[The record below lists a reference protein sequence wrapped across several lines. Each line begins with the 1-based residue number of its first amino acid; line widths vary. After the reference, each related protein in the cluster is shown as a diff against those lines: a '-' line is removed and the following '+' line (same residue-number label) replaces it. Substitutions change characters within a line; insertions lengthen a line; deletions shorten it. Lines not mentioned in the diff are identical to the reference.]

1 MPQQIDRRR
10 IAAAGIVLLGLLL
23 GARLAIAL
31 PPLLLIAVALVLG
44 ALILQRL
51 GIGLRALLGP
61 DASAA
66 EWRYAL
72 KYVPAVMITSFGL
85 AYLSLALLY
94 AVAPDAVAQ
103 RVREMSRAYQGLHFI
118 VLALVAAPVFEELL
132 FRGMLFPLLALR
144 WGAAA
149 AMLVSAFVFGLFHL
163 NVLGA
168 TVFGL
173 AATVFYLR
181 TSSLLVPM
189 GAHFFN
195 NAIAVGLALALPSP
209 EAPPELTQEAL
220 RTGLWPALAMTLFGG
235 YFVLRLLRRNWPP
248 GLPAP
253 FRARP

>member
-1 MPQQIDRRR
+1 VPQQIDRRR

-61 DASAA
+61 GASAA

-94 AVAPDAVAQ
+94 AVAPDAVAE

-118 VLALVAAPVFEELL
+118 LLALV
-132 FRGMLFPLLALR
+132 
-144 WGAAA
+144 
-149 AMLVSAFVFGLFHL
+149 
-163 NVLGA
+163 A

-220 RTGLWPALAMTLFGG
+220 RTSLWPALAMTLFGG

-253 FRARP
+253 FRALP